1 MPRAA
6 VLYKEIWETL
16 RKTVFGGF
24 RSLTPRSL
32 HQFEASADLSSSGPG
47 APEAERRDPYV

>member
-6 VLYKEIWETL
+6 VLYKGIWEAL
-16 RKTVFGGF
+16 RSNVVEGF